1 MVLVG
6 KQLQVKK
13 ATAAIGAYVSGV
25 PLERLVDDEDLG
37 SALRELLLEHQV
49 LFLRDQPL
57 SANQFQALAR
67 GFGKALH
74 HPAYPVAPG
83 ADDVHILESTPEAPS
98 KIEMWHSD
106 MTFSATPP
114 SFTLLHGQIIPEYG
128 GDTLWA
134 SAAAAYEAL
143 STPFKRLLE
152 GLSAEHD
159 FRHGF
164 RESLAEPGGA
174 QRLAP
179 AIAANPPVRHP
190 VIRIHPETGRKAI
203 YVNPLFTTRIVEM
216 TAAESRQVLDLLFE
230 HLVTDEFTVRL
241 NWAPLTLVMW
251 DNRSTQH
258 RPINDYFPQHR
269 KHHRVTLAG
278 ERPQ

>member
-25 PLERLVDDEDLG
+25 PLERLVDDEGLG

-67 GFGKALH
+67 RFGKALH

-143 STPFKRLLE
+143 SAPFKRLLE

-190 VIRIHPETGRKAI
+190 VIRTHPETGRKAI

-216 TAAESRQVLDLLFE
+216 TAAESRQVLDFLFE

>member
-1 MVLVG
+1 MV
-6 KQLQVKK
+6 QVRK
-13 ATAAIGAYVSGV
+13 AAAAIGAYVSGL
-25 PLERLVDDEDLG
+25 PLKACVDDEGLCG
-37 SALRELLLEHQV
+37 QLRELLLEHEV

-57 SANQFQALAR
+57 SAAQFQALAR
-67 GFGKALH
+67 RFGTALH

-83 ADDVHILESTPEAPS
+83 AEDVHVLESTPQAPS
-98 KIEMWHSD
+98 KIEKWHSD

-114 SFTLLHGQIIPEYG
+114 SFTMLHGQIIPEYG

-134 SAAAAYEAL
+134 SATAAYEAL
-143 STPFKRLLE
+143 SAPFKTLLD
-152 GLSAEHD
+152 GLRAEHD

-174 QRLAP
+174 ERLAP

-190 VIRIHPETGRKAI
+190 VIRTHPETGRKAL
-203 YVNPLFTTRIVEM
+203 YVNPLFTARILEM
-216 TAAESRQVLDLLFE
+216 SAAESRQVLAFLFE
-230 HLVTDEFTVRL
+230 HLATDEFRVRL
-241 NWAPLTLVMW
+241 NWAPLTFAMW
-251 DNRSTQH
+251 DNRSALH

-278 ERPQ
+278 ERPR

>member
-13 ATAAIGAYVSGV
+13 ATAAIGAYISGV
-25 PLERLVDDEDLG
+25 PLERLVDDEGLG

-67 GFGKALH
+67 RFGKALH

-134 SAAAAYEAL
+134 SDVAAYEAL

-190 VIRIHPETGRKAI
+190 VIRTHPETGRKAI

-216 TAAESRQVLDLLFE
+216 TAAESRQVLDFLFE

>member
-13 ATAAIGAYVSGV
+13 ATAAIGAYISGV
-25 PLERLVDDEDLG
+25 PLERLVDDEGLG

-67 GFGKALH
+67 RFGKALH

-134 SAAAAYEAL
+134 SAAAAYDAL
-143 STPFKRLLE
+143 SAPFKRLLE

-190 VIRIHPETGRKAI
+190 VIRTHPETGRKAI

-216 TAAESRQVLDLLFE
+216 TAAESRQVLDFLFE

>member
-25 PLERLVDDEDLG
+25 PLERLVDDEGLG

-67 GFGKALH
+67 RFGKALH

-134 SAAAAYEAL
+134 SAAAAYDAL
-143 STPFKRLLE
+143 SAPFKRLLE

-174 QRLAP
+174 ERLAP

-190 VIRIHPETGRKAI
+190 VIRTHPETGRKAI

-216 TAAESRQVLDLLFE
+216 TAAESRQVLDFLFE

>member
-1 MVLVG
+1 MV
-6 KQLQVKK
+6 QVRK
-13 ATAAIGAYVSGV
+13 AAAAIGAYVSGLS
-25 PLERLVDDEDLG
+25 LEALAEDESLSRG
-37 SALRELLLEHQV
+37 LRDLLLEHEV

-57 SANQFQALAR
+57 TAAQFQALAR
-67 GFGKALH
+67 RFGTALH
-74 HPAYPVAPG
+74 HPAYPEAPG
-83 ADDVHILESTPEAPS
+83 ADDVHVLESTPETPS
-98 KIEMWHSD
+98 KIEKWHSD

-134 SAAAAYEAL
+134 SATAAYDAL
-143 STPFKRLLE
+143 SAPFKTLLE

-174 QRLAP
+174 ERLAP

-190 VIRIHPETGRKAI
+190 VVRTHPETGRKAI
-203 YVNPLFTTRIVEM
+203 YVNPLFTTRITEM
-216 TAAESRQVLDLLFE
+216 TAAESQQVLALLFD

-241 NWAPLTLVMW
+241 NWAPFTLVMW
-251 DNRSTQH
+251 DNRSALH

-278 ERPQ
+278 ERPR